1 MGWWQ
6 KLCLFKTK
14 FLFAMDSL
22 FHKNLI
28 FHYYPFISMDVDK
41 EELSEIMHFDF
52 HILIKNDTRH

>member
-1 MGWWQ
+1 
-6 KLCLFKTK
+6 
-14 FLFAMDSL
+14 MDSL

-41 EELSEIMHFDF
+41 EELSEIMHVYFDF